1 MMNRYF
7 TWILTILLFLGGVST
22 VQAQKTDRWHI
33 RQGNRLYRQGDIDNA
48 TTQYKMALAK
58 DSLNPVA
65 VYNMGR
71 VLLQKAINSTSQ
83 EGNGQ
88 SQMAPQEI
96 DSLLRTAEQMFQTA
110 ARLETNK
117 IRKAMCWHN
126 VGVMYQMAGQFKEA
140 IEYYKDALRNNPN
153 DDETRYNLAVCQ
165 KNLNGNKQVKHYQME
180 VFVKDAETKKP
191 LPEAEVVF
199 QFNEPGKET
208 EVLGGTTNANGKV
221 AVFIPD
227 TLASRMITVSAFKEK
242 YERNDIKGQFTAE
255 ELLKQP
261 DDVRTIMLYP
271 DPMVVLFQTV
281 DSITGKPLPKVEN
294 DITVVV
300 DENYK
305 NSYKEI
311 SSQNGKFP
319 VKAQKGALV
328 SINSQL
334 KGYQP
339 KQTMIEKFSKP
350 ETIKMVPDQ
359 NQKKKQ
365 QQQQQNQK
373 QNSDD
378 NKDKNKDKK
387 KDEGHNQNQDQN
399 QNQQQ
404 GEGQP
409 ETQPNMSQDNVE
421 RLLEAAK
428 QQEKETQERLQR
440 AKRLRQRR
448 QLDKNW

>member
-1 MMNRYF
+1 
-7 TWILTILLFLGGVST
+7 
-22 VQAQKTDRWHI
+22 
-33 RQGNRLYRQGDIDNA
+33 
-48 TTQYKMALAK
+48 
-58 DSLNPVA
+58 
-65 VYNMGR
+65 
-71 VLLQKAINSTSQ
+71 
-83 EGNGQ
+83 
-88 SQMAPQEI
+88 
-96 DSLLRTAEQMFQTA
+96 
-110 ARLETNK
+110 
-117 IRKAMCWHN
+117 
-126 VGVMYQMAGQFKEA
+126 
-140 IEYYKDALRNNPN
+140 
-153 DDETRYNLAVCQ
+153 
-165 KNLNGNKQVKHYQME
+165 
-180 VFVKDAETKKP
+180 
-191 LPEAEVVF
+191 
-199 QFNEPGKET
+199 
-208 EVLGGTTNANGKV
+208 
-221 AVFIPD
+221 
-227 TLASRMITVSAFKEK
+227 
-242 YERNDIKGQFTAE
+242 
-255 ELLKQP
+255 
-261 DDVRTIMLYP
+261 
-271 DPMVVLFQTV
+271 MVVLFQTV

-387 KDEGHNQNQDQN
+387 KDEGQNQNQDQN